1 MLWLTSSQV
10 TLNMDLITTFDW
22 QIWYEYAM
30 YFSGQ
35 SISGSGYGNIT
46 ARNSPE
52 VLYNSLII
60 IIFLAMYTI
69 F

>member
-30 YFSGQ
+30 YFSVQ

-52 VLYNSLII
+52 VLYSSLII
-60 IIFLAMYTI
+60 ITFLAMYTI